1 MRRARLWAVLLAGF
15 LGFIAPFAW
24 NQVPSAQQPSFQI
37 LTQNLPLPVVG
48 RRYYV
53 ALKVVGGSPPYQ
65 WSIPQGRLPAGL
77 TLDAQ
82 RGIIFGRPQSADE
95 FSVLVQ
101 VSDSSGPPPLVITKL
116 LVAHATAPLTV
127 TWAAAPQV
135 AQSNLVGAVR
145 VSNGSKDTM
154 DMTVIVMAVNE
165 VGKAFALRYE
175 KLNLGPGTDSP
186 DLKFD
191 FFVPSGQYVVHVDA
205 VGEVAAK
212 NAIYRDRRQV
222 DGLAVQ

>member
-24 NQVPSAQQPSFQI
+24 NQTPSSQKPSFQI
-37 LTQNLPLPVVG
+37 LTQNLPSPVVG
-48 RRYYV
+48 QRYYV
-53 ALKVVGGSPPYQ
+53 PLKVVGGSPPYQ

-77 TLDAQ
+77 TLDSQ
-82 RGIIFGRPQSADE
+82 KGIIFGRPTSADE

-101 VSDSSGPPPLVITKL
+101 VADSSEPPLVITKL
-116 LVAHATAPLTV
+116 LVAKTTAPLTV
-127 TWAAAPQV
+127 TWAASPQV
-135 AQSNLVGAVR
+135 AQSNIIGAVR

-191 FFVPSGQYVVHVDA
+191 VFVPSGQYVVHVDA

>member
-1 MRRARLWAVLLAGF
+1 MRSRLWAGLLAGV
-15 LGFIAPFAW
+15 LGFISPLAW
-24 NQVPSAQQPSFQI
+24 NQTPVPQTPPFQI
-37 LTQNLPLPVVG
+37 ATQKLPLPIVG
-48 RRYYV
+48 QRYYV
-53 ALKVVGGSPPYQ
+53 PLKVVGGSPPYQ
-65 WSIPQGRLPAGL
+65 WSLPQGQLPAGL

-82 RGIIFGRPQSADE
+82 KGIIFGRPASAGE

-101 VSDSSGPPPLVITKL
+101 VADSSEPPLVITKL
-116 LVAHATAPLTV
+116 LVAAATAPLTV
-127 TWAAAPQV
+127 AWATAPQV
-135 AQSNLVGAVR
+135 AQSNIVGAVR

-165 VGKAFALRYE
+165 IGKAFALRYE
-175 KLNLGPGTDSP
+175 RLNLAAGMDSP

-191 FFVPSGQYVVHVDA
+191 VFVPSGQYVVHADA
-205 VGEVAAK
+205 VGEVADK